1 MLALVAME
9 VMLVLAGNVYFAVV
23 ALVLAGALFFALQI
37 TQIVMVVIN
46 ALVVKLVIHNVIQII
61 KPYLY
66 TVFHFQLGS
75 FHYYQ

>member
-1 MLALVAME
+1 MLALVAMVAME

-23 ALVLAGALFFALQI
+23 AFIFAGALFFALQI

-61 KPYLY
+61 SHNYTLY
-66 TVFHFQLGS
+66 N
-75 FHYYQ
+75 